1 MKIRSFRL
9 GMLRIPLKTPFKTAL
24 RTVEQVE
31 DVVFALETDDGH
43 VGYGSAPAT
52 AAITGDTH
60 GSIID
65 ALRAYI
71 GPRLVGGD
79 IAQLNTLVA
88 SVQGALQR
96 NTSAKAAAEIALHDL
111 WGQLH
116 GAPLYQLLGG
126 GAPRLET
133 DITISVDSIDKM
145 VADSLDALA
154 RGFTS
159 LKVKVGKDMATDI
172 ERMRAVHDAVAG
184 RALLRLDA
192 NQGWTAREAI
202 HAIRTLED
210 AGVRM
215 ELVEQP
221 VKAHDID
228 GLREV
233 TANVH
238 TPVMADESAFGPRET
253 IELLRTRAADI
264 VNIKLMKAGGISN
277 ALKMADIAAVQGRE
291 CMMGCMLESPIGVTA
306 AAHVAVARSATITKI
321 DLDGPSLCTANPV
334 HGTTRF
340 LEAEIVLGDGPGL
353 GIEKIDGIEWLT
365 A

>member
-1 MKIRSFRL
+1 MKIHSFRL

-31 DVVFALETDDGH
+31 DVVFTLETDDGH
-43 VGYGSAPAT
+43 IGYGSAPAT

-60 GSIID
+60 DSIIG
-65 ALRAYI
+65 ALRSYI
-71 GPRLVGGD
+71 GPRLIGGD
-79 IAQLNTLVA
+79 IAQLNALVA
-88 SVQGALQR
+88 NVQSALQR

-116 GAPLYQLLGG
+116 GAPLYKLLGG
-126 GAPRLET
+126 GDPRLET

-210 AGVRM
+210 TGVSM

-221 VKAHDID
+221 VKAHDITS
-228 GLREV
+228 LREV
-233 TANVH
+233 TANVR
-238 TPVMADESAFGPRET
+238 TPVMADESAFGPREAA
-253 IELLRTRAADI
+253 ELIRTRAADI
-264 VNIKLMKAGGISN
+264 INIKLMKAGGISN
-277 ALKMADIAAVQGRE
+277 ALKMADIAAVHDTQ

-321 DLDGPSLCTANPV
+321 DLDGPSLCTFNPV

-340 LEAEIVLGDGPGL
+340 HESEIVLGDGPGL
-353 GIEKIDGIEWLT
+353 GIEKIDGIEWLGG
-365 A
+365 

>member
-31 DVVFALETDDGH
+31 DVVFALETEDGRIGH
-43 VGYGSAPAT
+43 GSAPAT

-65 ALRAYI
+65 ALRHHL
-71 GPRLVGGD
+71 GPRLAGCDVSR
-79 IAQLNTLVA
+79 LNDLTA
-88 SVQGALQR
+88 TIQGALIG
-96 NTSAKAAAEIALHDL
+96 NSSAKAAAEIALHDL

-116 GAPLYQLLGG
+116 GAPLYALLGG
-126 GAPRLET
+126 GEPRLET
-133 DITISVDSIDKM
+133 DITISVDTIDKM
-145 VADSLDALA
+145 VADSLDAIA
-154 RGFTS
+154 GGFTS

-184 RALLRLDA
+184 RAVLRLDA
-192 NQGWTAREAI
+192 NQGWTARDAI

-233 TANVH
+233 TANAR
-238 TPVMADESAFGPRET
+238 TPVMADESAFGPREAVDL
-253 IELLRTRAADI
+253 IRARAADI
-264 VNIKLMKAGGISN
+264 INIKLMKAGGISN
-277 ALKMADIAAVQGRE
+277 ALKMADIAAVLGAE

-306 AAHVAVARSATITKI
+306 AAHVAVSRSATITKI
-321 DLDGPSLCTANPV
+321 DLDGPSLCTHNPV

-340 LEAEIVLGDGPGL
+340 DASRIVLGDGPGL
-353 GIEKIDGIEWLT
+353 GIERIDGIEWLGG
-365 A
+365 